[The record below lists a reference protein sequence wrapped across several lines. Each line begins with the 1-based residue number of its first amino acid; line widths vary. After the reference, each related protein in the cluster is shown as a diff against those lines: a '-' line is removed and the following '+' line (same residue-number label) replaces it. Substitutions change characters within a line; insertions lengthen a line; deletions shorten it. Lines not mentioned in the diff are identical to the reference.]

1 MISSQ
6 ALRASL
12 VSLRTH
18 CGSHCFRAA
27 GFLFR
32 AAVSFLLSDYG
43 SASFDYSLP
52 TSLHRKRQTFIKCEQ
67 TNSISVPKLEN
78 LLTKAIS
85 NLGQF
90 AGVTLIFR
98 TTGLRARSTSS

>member
-1 MISSQ
+1 MGNWVVLP
-6 ALRASL
+6 ALF
-12 VSLRTH
+12 VPT
-18 CGSHCFRAA
+18 FRA
-27 GFLFR
+27 G
-32 AAVSFLLSDYG
+32 SFLLSDYG
-43 SASFDYSLP
+43 SSSFDYSLP
-52 TSLHRKRQTFIKCEQ
+52 PTVSLHGKRQTFIKCEQ

-98 TTGLRARSTSS
+98 PAGLLREEKVRSISS